1 MRSGARSLRPAQVS
15 PGSCVTGR
23 WPLPGWFRGTGK
35 FPRLRLMTG
44 CVQYFLS
51 PDPQRGPQPVDCEEG
66 DLSRAP
72 VRGGEPGCA
81 VLESTWSQV
90 SACVHGWFSFSLSEG
105 NICEGSAGR
114 PVFSY
119 LMPVL

>member
-1 MRSGARSLRPAQVS
+1 MGSGARSLRPAQVS

-23 WPLPGWFRGTGK
+23 WLLPGWFQGTRG

-51 PDPQRGPQPVDCEEG
+51 PDPQRGPRPVDREEG

-72 VRGGEPGCA
+72 CGA
-81 VLESTWSQV
+81 ESLGVHSV
-90 SACVHGWFSFSLSEG
+90 SGLCLRPWVVFIFSLRRKRE
-105 NICEGSAGR
+105 AH
-114 PVFSY
+114 VF
-119 LMPVL
+119 LPNACFIMHL